1 MVSKTI
7 GRGRLATL
15 PVVLIALSAAL
26 WPTAASAQ
34 QLYCCEIKGAKTCGD
49 GLPPQCIGKPYTVRG
64 QGGKLIRNVSAP
76 LTAEQLKAK
85 EELEKRKKEEEAARK
100 EQARLDSA
108 LLATYSSVTE
118 IDKGRERVE
127 KEAMS
132 AITAAEARISAAEK
146 RKREAIGDP
155 ELYKKRGMPEE
166 LKRKVQDFDFEIQV
180 QTELLDG
187 KKKDLEA
194 ARAKFA
200 QDRQRY
206 LDLKERAAKR

>member
-1 MVSKTI
+1 MVFKTTGL
-7 GRGRLATL
+7 GRMAAL
-15 PVVLIALSAAL
+15 PVVLVALSTAL
-26 WPTAASAQ
+26 WPSAASAQ
-34 QLYCCEIKGAKTCGD
+34 LLYCCEVKGARTCGD
-49 GLPPQCIGKPYTVRG
+49 ALPPQCIGKPYTVRG
-64 QGGKLIRNVSAP
+64 QGGKLIRSVSAP

-108 LLATYSSVTE
+108 LLATYSSVGE

-127 KEAMS
+127 KDALAEIS
-132 AITAAEARISAAEK
+132 AAQARIAAAEK
-146 RKREAIGDP
+146 RKRDAVGDP

-180 QTELLDG
+180 QTELLES

-206 LDLKERAAKR
+206 LDLKTPPAKR